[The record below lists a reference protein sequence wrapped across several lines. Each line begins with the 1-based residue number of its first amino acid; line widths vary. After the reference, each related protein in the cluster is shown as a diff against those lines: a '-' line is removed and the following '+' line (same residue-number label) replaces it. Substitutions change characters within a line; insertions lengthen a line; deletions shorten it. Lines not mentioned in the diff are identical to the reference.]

1 MLIHRGYLGVR
12 KALPWIPWS
21 PFIPGGPCS
30 PEMWDTFISW
40 YTSSIHNNGWEEMNF
55 LIILCTCAFGHHWG
69 WCAAGR
75 GECRHPREVR
85 GAGLG
90 VLGRDQLCSSKA
102 RPPAH
107 PHGPLGRAFLNRH
120 WAIGLWW
127 TVLVFGRMWCF
138 NVVNAARKTWKN
150 YFFFN
155 HFFFSFGKA
164 HQHSQEL
171 RVDEIQTWPN
181 KGWILD
187 HYRITGTWVSLEN
200 SESNFF
206 SAQSQHEIRS
216 CCILTD
222 WRHLSPT
229 AGTVPSQI
237 SHCSLHAWFSWGP

>member
-1 MLIHRGYLGVR
+1 MLEKPYLEFLGLPLSPVVPVALRCETHLSADTHRLFIIMAEKR
-12 KALPWIPWS
+12 WI
-21 PFIPGGPCS
+21 
-30 PEMWDTFISW
+30 
-40 YTSSIHNNGWEEMNF
+40 F
-55 LIILCTCAFGHHWG
+55 LIILCTCTVSHHWG

-155 HFFFSFGKA
+155 HFFFLWKS
-164 HQHSQEL
+164 SS
-171 RVDEIQTWPN
+171 T
-181 KGWILD
+181 
-187 HYRITGTWVSLEN
+187 
-200 SESNFF
+200 
-206 SAQSQHEIRS
+206 
-216 CCILTD
+216 
-222 WRHLSPT
+222 
-229 AGTVPSQI
+229 
-237 SHCSLHAWFSWGP
+237 